1 MHIHF
6 DWQEMMKV
14 VIKITNDESS
24 IYMTLLKVSYHMQML
39 DQFLQLGFIQLG
51 LLQAIDFLFNSIL
64 LTNLFCISILVS

>member
-39 DQFLQLGFIQLG
+39 EFLQLGFIQLG

>member
-1 MHIHF
+1 
-6 DWQEMMKV
+6 MKV